1 MGKYFNDYTKKP
13 VTAAQYS
20 MMRGVTDFTNAE
32 QLNMFEG
39 GHGMIVI
46 IDRPKFIEMI
56 AESDKDVANLL
67 ENFCNILEYEFKGLS
82 GIDDINAEDLVYSD
96 GISEIAGV
104 GKVTEQSNSD
114 ISMTFT
120 EKSGS
125 TITKFVK
132 YYLDGV
138 RDSRTQT
145 KHYHGLIAEGK
156 LAMGFENEVFNL
168 LYLVTDASGLG
179 LEAAYL
185 LANAWPN
192 SAKTNIYNVEKGD
205 ISAKEVEVNFKCFVL
220 RNEEINKRAVKML
233 AHINQNDAVANA
245 ASKNGS
251 SEEVAALA
259 RDIRSYDDHQINWDS
274 QVYKYKGLTKIS
286 KAYGESET
294 IAEQQ

>member
-1 MGKYFNDYTKKP
+1 MGQYFNDYTKKP

-39 GHGMIVI
+39 GHGMIII
-46 IDRPKFIEMI
+46 IDRPKFLEKI

-67 ENFCNILEYEFKGLS
+67 DNFCNILEYEFKSLD
-82 GIDDINAEDLVYSD
+82 GIDDINAEDLEYTD
-96 GISEIAGV
+96 GISMIAGV

-114 ISMTFT
+114 ITMRFT

-125 TITKFVK
+125 VITKFVK

-156 LAMGFENEVFNL
+156 LAAGFENEVFNL
-168 LYLVTDASGLG
+168 LYLVTDSTGLG

-192 SAKTNIYNVEKGD
+192 SAKTGTLYNYEKGA
-205 ISAKEVEVNFKCFVL
+205 IESKEVDVTFKCFVL
-220 RNEEINKRAVKML
+220 RNQEIDKRAVKML
-233 AHINQNDAVANA
+233 AYINEDNAVANA
-245 ASKNGS
+245 NSINGS

-259 RDIRSYDDHQINWDS
+259 RGVNSYDDYQVNWDS
-274 QVYKYKGLTKIS
+274 QRHNYKGLSRIS
-286 KAYGESET
+286 KAYGETE
-294 IAEQQ
+294 